1 MRTTKRAALTGA
13 LALLGALVAGGGTA
27 GALPAHHAPPSNS
40 SLAPDHDSLTGG
52 DQGNSS
58 KVLDPEGALPKGWK
72 SSDDRALTVAGDS
85 SGLHV
90 LVADSNQ
97 AYQWHTLAT
106 LSEPGFATDLWTGN
120 ACVTASGRRAVV
132 VYAPREFT
140 NKPQLMEHGA
150 FAAVVELAS
159 GKVTK
164 LPDEVTFAYFNPGCG
179 TDETAV
185 LTQEADDGIRTR
197 LLVVDTVSGSVRSTL
212 TQPDQITSAVP
223 SRGRVIGARGQEL
236 ISIDGSNHT
245 QVLAKTAHAAFSIH
259 PDAEGG
265 VDFLDTPGTAVRAR
279 RTAAGVTTTLAQGPD
294 GKVGLQSGT
303 RSRVFLTG
311 SAKTKSPLPPALTR
325 VPVAADATLS
335 SQGALAID
343 QAVSANLRSHVDNP
357 LATPEPDG
365 SAPLQIQTEVSA
377 TGKHI
382 AFSAS
387 PFAEGPDVKSGSAR
401 SPALARGLATSS
413 SASTKL
419 SATTAG
425 SPTSPVD
432 DDRTCSVARN
442 DANQQAYQPT
452 PNQVE
457 WAVDMAIRG
466 DLTSAW
472 VRQGGWRSL
481 DGLGTVNPE
490 GMFPLAPLTGGGR
503 IPAQVMLG
511 VLAQESNLWQ
521 AEGGALPGQSS
532 SPLTSI
538 SGFYGNPK
546 PDPSDPEAI
555 WQINWDKTDCGYGIG
570 QQTDGMKLGGA
581 GAFPIDDQKA
591 VALDYTTNIAVAT
604 STLAAKWNELHST
617 LLPAPITM
625 NNDSASRPEN
635 WFAALWD
642 YNSGFNPYPVV
653 APATNWGMGWL
664 NNPDN
669 PLYPR
674 TRSAFL
680 NNNSYADAAHPE
692 KWSYEEKV
700 LGWGAWPINT
710 GRSYADDGT
719 RDNGNTAGYQA
730 AWWDNDTDRAQVK
743 PTSGTFCNSSNN
755 CVYSSPPQC
764 EVQHSG
770 DANCDTPYWYHT
782 SATWKPDCS
791 TTCGHELLTYATL
804 RTEPGNGNNGAGTM
818 CDMAPPGVSNPLI
831 VDDVAASVPSI
842 TDGCSKSG
850 LTDSG
855 TFGFTF
861 QPDAAGHYEAKED
874 LHQIGGGYADHF
886 WYAHT
891 RNGTRGADSMGATG
905 DGNKASDPA
914 AAILGPM
921 SVTGTWKLSQSLTAW
936 TRVLVH
942 LPDTGAATQQAI
954 YTVHLGN
961 GTLRN
966 RVINSRSSTN
976 HWVNL
981 GVYHFVSGSDFQGV
995 SLSNF
1000 TPDGEANDD
1009 IAWDSAAFAPLPG
1022 KPANMVVAMGD
1033 SYSSGEGAEDYA
1045 PETDIDAGKTTWNAC
1060 RRSANAWSRLA
1071 VLPGQTSPVGA
1082 LADSL
1087 SPSLDYQF
1095 TACSGAWTGNADTT
1109 SPDGAPPNGN
1119 SWGGDGQFHEISQI
1133 DSGALSSDTTLVTLS
1148 IGGNDSRF
1156 SDLAAACAA
1165 TDCSDSG
1172 YTFGQD
1178 TQPLAQAEP
1187 ALINGEVRQSIANV
1201 LTDIRAK
1208 APTAKIVLMGY
1219 PELFSSLQGNA
1230 CLVEYNPGE
1239 ISLFNQ
1245 WADDLAA
1252 SEKAAVQGLANNTN
1266 IVFQNPQYIFQGHA
1280 VCDETHYINPVR
1292 FAQDGPGDQMQN
1304 GVSRSS
1310 IHPNQLGTAAY
1321 ATALQDALNGNLH

>member
-1 MRTTKRAALTGA
+1 
-13 LALLGALVAGGGTA
+13 LVAGGGTA
-27 GALPAHHAPPSNS
+27 GALPAPHAPPPNS
-40 SLAPDHDSLTGG
+40 SPAPRHDGATAGG
-52 DQGNSS
+52 QSTSS
-58 KVLDPEGALPKGWK
+58 KVLAPDGALPKGWK
-72 SSDDRALTVAGDS
+72 TSADRAVTVAGDS
-85 SGLHV
+85 GGLHV
-90 LVADSNQ
+90 LVADSSK

-106 LSEPGFATDLWTGN
+106 LSEPGFTTDLWTGN
-120 ACVTASGRRAVV
+120 ACVTASGKRAVV

-150 FAAVVELAS
+150 FAAVVDLAS
-159 GKVTK
+159 GRVTK

-179 TDETAV
+179 TDEDAV

-197 LLVVDTVSGSVRSTL
+197 LLVVDTASGTVRRTL
-212 TQPDQITSAVP
+212 TQQQQITSAV
-223 SRGRVIGARGQEL
+223 SAQGRVIGARGPEL
-236 ISIDGSNHT
+236 VSIDAGNHT
-245 QVLAKTAHAAFSIH
+245 RVLAKTAHAAFSIH
-259 PDAEGG
+259 PDAQGG
-265 VDFLDTPGTAVRAR
+265 VDFLDMPGSAVRAR
-279 RTAAGVTTTLAQGPD
+279 RTAGGVTTTLAQGAD
-294 GKVGLQSGT
+294 GKVGLQSGIHG
-303 RSRVFLTG
+303 RVFLTG
-311 SAKTKSPLPPALTR
+311 SAKATSPLPAALTKL
-325 VPVAADATLS
+325 PVAADATLS
-335 SQGALAID
+335 SQGALAVD

-357 LATPEPDG
+357 LATAQPDG
-365 SAPLQIQTEVSA
+365 DAPLQIQTEVPA
-377 TGKHI
+377 TGRHI
-382 AFSAS
+382 PFSAS
-387 PFAEGPDVKSGSAR
+387 PSATGPAVRSGSAQ
-401 SPALARGLATSS
+401 SPALARSLG
-413 SASTKL
+413 SASPAATPKAL
-419 SATTAG
+419 SPATAG

-432 DDRTCSVARN
+432 ADRTCSVARN

-466 DLTSAW
+466 DLTNTW

-481 DGLGTVNPE
+481 DGLGTVNPQ
-490 GMFPLAPLTGGGR
+490 GMFPLAALTGGGR

-521 AEGGALPGQSS
+521 AEGGALPGQTS
-532 SPLTSI
+532 SPLTS
-538 SGFYGNPK
+538 SAGFYGNPK
-546 PDPSDPEAI
+546 PDPNDPLAI
-555 WQINWDKTDCGYGIG
+555 WQINWAKTDCGYGIG

-581 GAFPIDDQKA
+581 GAFPTDDQKA

-604 STLAAKWNELHST
+604 STLAAKWNELHSN

-642 YNSGFNPYPVV
+642 YNSGFNSYPVV

-669 PLYPR
+669 PVYPQ
-674 TRSAFL
+674 TRFAFL
-680 NNNSYADAAHPE
+680 NNNAYADAAHPE

-719 RDNGNTAGYQA
+719 LNNGNTAGYQA
-730 AWWDNDTDRAQVK
+730 AWWDNDTDRAHVK
-743 PTSGTFCNSSNN
+743 PTPGTFCNSSNN

-770 DANCDTPYWYHT
+770 DPNCDTPYWYHT

-791 TTCGHELLTYATL
+791 TTCGHELLTYVTL

-818 CDMAPPGVSNPLI
+818 CDNAPPGVSNPLI
-831 VDDVAASVPSI
+831 VDDVSASVPAI
-842 TDGCSKSG
+842 TDGCGKSG

-861 QPDAAGHYEAKED
+861 ESDSAGHYEAKED

-891 RNGTRGADSMGATG
+891 RSASKGAWDTG
-905 DGNKASDPA
+905 DKADDPTVS
-914 AAILGPM
+914 IVGPM
-921 SVTGTWKLSQSLTAW
+921 AVTGNWKLSSSLSAW

-961 GTLRN
+961 GAMRN
-966 RVINSRSSTN
+966 RVINTRSSKN
-976 HWVNL
+976 RWVNL
-981 GVYHFVSGSDFQGV
+981 GVYHFVPGSDFQGV

-1000 TPDGEANDD
+1000 TPDGQANDD
-1009 IAWDSAAFAPLPG
+1009 IAWDSVAFAPLPA

-1033 SYSSGEGAEDYA
+1033 SFSSGEGAEDYA
-1045 PETDIDAGKTTWNAC
+1045 PESDIDAGKATWNAC
-1060 RRSANAWSRLA
+1060 RRSDNAWSRLA
-1071 VLPGQTSPVGA
+1071 VLPGQTSTVGA

-1087 SPSLDYQF
+1087 SPSMDYEF
-1095 TACSGAWTGNADTT
+1095 TACSGAWTGNADTNT
-1109 SPDGAPPNGN
+1109 ADGAPPNGN
-1119 SWGGDGQFHEISQI
+1119 DWGGDGQFHEISQI
-1133 DSGALSSDTTLVTLS
+1133 DSGALSADTTLVTLS

-1172 YTFGQD
+1172 YTYGND

-1187 ALINGEVRQSIANV
+1187 ALINGDVRQGIENV
-1201 LTDIRAK
+1201 LTAVRGK
-1208 APTAKIVLMGY
+1208 APNAKIVLMGY
-1219 PELFSSLQGNA
+1219 PELFSSLEGNA

-1239 ISLFNQ
+1239 VALFNTF
-1245 WADDLAA
+1245 ADDLQA
-1252 SEKAAVQGLANNTN
+1252 SEKAAVQGLPNSAN
-1266 IVFQNPQYIFQGHA
+1266 IVFQNPQYVFHNHA

-1292 FAQDGPGDQMQN
+1292 MASDGPGDQMQS